1 MMPKTKIEK
10 TEDIN
15 QEVSAF
21 LKGKDY
27 KNYHY
32 NDIVKL
38 DYKVSTG
45 SLIFDA
51 ATSGGLGPGVIRLI
65 GQYSGGKTSESVQIA
80 KCFLKEAPNP
90 YMVYINA
97 EGRLSDEIL
106 NRVGLE
112 QNPRF
117 GVVNTNALH
126 VCFDLLKDLVVQNKT
141 LSERRT
147 YLFVIDSMDALSK
160 VEDHEKSTRESKA
173 VAGGALPSSHFL
185 KVTGANIKHFG
196 HMMIIISQRRST
208 INADQYK
215 RPDFKNHSASGGH
228 ALDHFADW
236 IFEFEGRYNKDKILK
251 NESTGFDA
259 KKNPAVGHICKIRV
273 KKSLNEK
280 DDYFLEYP
288 IRYGASGDGSIWVS
302 KEIMECMEKNDWY
315 KQSGPWITIA
325 DEIISICKNNKI
337 EIETKFQ
344 GKKALI
350 EHIES
355 NQKFFDYSYG
365 FFRDMYSGS

>member
-90 YMVYINA
+90 YVVYINA

-106 NRVGLE
+106 NRVG
-112 QNPRF
+112 Q
-117 GVVNTNALH
+117 H
-126 VCFDLLKDLVVQNKT
+126 KT
-141 LSERRT
+141 LW
-147 YLFVIDSMDALSK
+147 A
-160 VEDHEKSTRESKA
+160 H
-173 VAGGALPSSHFL
+173 
-185 KVTGANIKHFG
+185 
-196 HMMIIISQRRST
+196 
-208 INADQYK
+208 
-215 RPDFKNHSASGGH
+215 
-228 ALDHFADW
+228 
-236 IFEFEGRYNKDKILK
+236 
-251 NESTGFDA
+251 
-259 KKNPAVGHICKIRV
+259 
-273 KKSLNEK
+273 
-280 DDYFLEYP
+280 DDY
-288 IRYGASGDGSIWVS
+288 
-302 KEIMECMEKNDWY
+302 
-315 KQSGPWITIA
+315 
-325 DEIISICKNNKI
+325 
-337 EIETKFQ
+337 
-344 GKKALI
+344 
-350 EHIES
+350 H
-355 NQKFFDYSYG
+355 
-365 FFRDMYSGS
+365 